1 MEMKLQPKTRTTL
14 VFAALCLLS
23 GSAWMIDEFYP
34 EIITGPAH
42 TAAHDGLLAILFA
55 VASLRGHR
63 ERFAPRLWLELALCS
78 IALFALPTILATGSG
93 GQVASLSIILISTSI
108 PAIVVFLAAQASAA
122 ADDNPLRLLLPA
134 LAGLGGAS
142 LLLPFTWPVSFAGQ
156 AWLIAIIL
164 SAVLSAFAAIRL
176 HRILPRTA
184 ILRVLAILCASAA
197 IASALCYRIGYN
209 PIPVWTNTQLL
220 VEVFRCLFLEAP
232 FFFLLIYLFREMHP
246 IAISARYILIPLI
259 TIVESYLIER
269 PHTTWNFYV
278 AVILMAFSVFALI
291 RTPRPEHEPDIA
303 L

>member
-1 MEMKLQPKTRTTL
+1 MEMKLQPKTPTAL
-14 VFAALCLLS
+14 AFGALCLLS

-34 EIITGPAH
+34 EILTGPTH

-55 VASLRGHR
+55 LANLRSRR
-63 ERFAPRLWLELALCS
+63 EGLTPRLWLELALCG
-78 IALFALPTILATGSG
+78 IALFALPTVLATGSG
-93 GQVASLSIILISTSI
+93 GQVASLTIILISMSI
-108 PAIVVFLAAQASAA
+108 PAIIVFLAAQASAA

-176 HRILPRTA
+176 HRLLAQTG
-184 ILRVLAILCASAA
+184 ILRAIAILCASAA
-197 IASALCYRIGYN
+197 IASVLCYRIGYN
-209 PIPVWTNTQLL
+209 PVPVWTNTQLL

-232 FFFLLIYLFREMHP
+232 FFFLLIYLLREMHP
-246 IAISARYILIPLI
+246 IAISARYVLIPLI
-259 TIVESYLIER
+259 TMVESYLIER

-278 AVILMAFSVFALI
+278 AVIFMAFSVFALI
-291 RTPRPEHEPDIA
+291 RTPRPEHDPDIA